1 MLEFYPQNSVSEAV
15 NKFNY
20 TGNHYVSNICIKDT
34 LKVQMNKHGQ
44 EVKMSYRKIYFTT
57 KDELMCRNHLCYTV
71 YLPVENILDFTVSL
85 FLFAAKGKKH
95 KKTAKPAY
103 QIVLRT

>member
-1 MLEFYPQNSVSEAV
+1 MLEFYPQSSVSEAV

-44 EVKMSYRKIYFTT
+44 EVKKKKGVIEKSVLPRKMS
-57 KDELMCRNHLCYTV
+57 LC
-71 YLPVENILDFTVSL
+71 VENILDSTVSL

-95 KKTAKPAY
+95 KKPAKPAY

>member
-1 MLEFYPQNSVSEAV
+1 MLEFYPQSSVSEAV

-44 EVKMSYRKIYFTT
+44 EVKKRSYRKICFTT
-57 KDELMCRNHLCYTV
+57 KDELMCREHFRLHCFFISICCKR
-71 YLPVENILDFTVSL
+71 E
-85 FLFAAKGKKH
+85 
-95 KKTAKPAY
+95 KTQKTSKTSIPDSA
-103 QIVLRT
+103 

>member
-1 MLEFYPQNSVSEAV
+1 MLEFYPQSSVSEAV

-44 EVKMSYRKIYFTT
+44 EVKKKKGVIEKSVLPRKMS
-57 KDELMCRNHLCYTV
+57 LC
-71 YLPVENILDFTVSL
+71 VENILDFTVSL
-85 FLFAAKGKKH
+85 FLFAAKGKNTKNQQNQH
-95 KKTAKPAY
+95 T
-103 QIVLRT
+103 R

>member
-1 MLEFYPQNSVSEAV
+1 MLEFYPQSSVSEAV

-44 EVKMSYRKIYFTT
+44 EVKK
-57 KDELMCRNHLCYTV
+57 KKKEL
-71 YLPVENILDFTVSL
+71 
-85 FLFAAKGKKH
+85 
-95 KKTAKPAY
+95 
-103 QIVLRT
+103 